1 MGLSREFEVG
11 GGWETKGATRNATF
25 VTCDV
30 RLSRV
35 RSATVVRDVSSVV
48 KMGAR
53 QVQWVGAWV
62 VEKEA
67 IVSERLL
74 KFCAIKARHLPL
86 PLAPR
91 GASCSIA
98 RLLRHPIIHQH
109 VLYGVVLTAPGDI
122 VWWIK
127 AARSCFVTQL
137 VQTPRPCCR

>member
-11 GGWETKGATRNATF
+11 GGWKTKRATRNATS

-30 RLSRV
+30 RLSRI

-62 VEKEA
+62 CVEKEA

-91 GASCSIA
+91 VASCSIA
-98 RLLRHPIIHQH
+98 RLLRHPIIHQD
-109 VLYGVVLTAPGDI
+109 VRYGVVLTAPRD
-122 VWWIK
+122 VV
-127 AARSCFVTQL
+127 C
-137 VQTPRPCCR
+137 